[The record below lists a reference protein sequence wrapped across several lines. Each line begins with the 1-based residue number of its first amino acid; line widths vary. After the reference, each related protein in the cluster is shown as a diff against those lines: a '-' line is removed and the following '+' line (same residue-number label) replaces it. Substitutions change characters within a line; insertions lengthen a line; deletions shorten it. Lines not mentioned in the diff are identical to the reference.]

1 MKSILDPS
9 YKYRNAASHGDPEH
23 FRRRMRARVRIAQA
37 QRKTEQAKVTKLRK
51 AAP

>member
-23 FRRRMRARVRIAQA
+23 FRRRMRARVRIAQT
-37 QRKTEQAKVTKLRK
+37 QRKAEAKVTKLRK